1 MPMTQTFTTKFN
13 EVIRYVYNETSST
26 ENLLI
31 EESLTQDE
39 ELLDFY
45 LDCLNLKSGMD
56 KIQLIPS
63 EKSISNV
70 LAFSRNYEP
79 VI

>member
-1 MPMTQTFTTKFN
+1 MTQTFTTKFN

-45 LDCLNLKSGMD
+45 LDCLNLKSEMD

-63 EKSISNV
+63 EKSMSNV

>member
-1 MPMTQTFTTKFN
+1 MTQTFTTKFN

>member
-1 MPMTQTFTTKFN
+1 MTQTFTTKFN

-45 LDCLNLKSGMD
+45 LDCLNLKSEMD